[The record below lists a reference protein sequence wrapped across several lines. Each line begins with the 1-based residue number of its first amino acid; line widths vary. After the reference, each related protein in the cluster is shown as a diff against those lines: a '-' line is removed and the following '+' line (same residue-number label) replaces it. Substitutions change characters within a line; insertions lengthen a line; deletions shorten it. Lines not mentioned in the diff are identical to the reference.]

1 MAFGRPW
8 VRSNRGP
15 YARAR
20 ACTLLRCS
28 NHKVLLFFVAGR
40 ADGGG
45 YAAPGGP
52 LTRRSDLGSRLS
64 LLGISASVSSLAA
77 LATILD
83 PHTAL
88 HLAAVLMPVPMLF
101 LFCFSL
107 FFFLRF
113 VGEKQTRLDRWIAE
127 IDSRFL
133 RSNGV
138 CCTGKGRI

>member
-1 MAFGRPW
+1 M
-8 VRSNRGP
+8 
-15 YARAR
+15 
-20 ACTLLRCS
+20 
-28 NHKVLLFFVAGR
+28 AGR

-88 HLAAVLMPVPMLF
+88 QLAAVLMLAVPVLSFF
-101 LFCFSL
+101 LFFLSFLPTPRRREIIHSL
-107 FFFLRF
+107 
-113 VGEKQTRLDRWIAE
+113 
-127 IDSRFL
+127 
-133 RSNGV
+133 
-138 CCTGKGRI
+138 RIFR